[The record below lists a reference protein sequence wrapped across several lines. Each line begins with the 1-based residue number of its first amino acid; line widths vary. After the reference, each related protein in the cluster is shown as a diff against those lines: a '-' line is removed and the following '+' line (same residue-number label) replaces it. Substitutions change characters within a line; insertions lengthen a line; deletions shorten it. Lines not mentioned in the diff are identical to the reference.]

1 MCRVARARKTHALKS
16 VARAVR
22 DKVLDVNPAIQD
34 QCKLNP
40 VMQLNLNFEV
50 WECWLVTKSLA
61 KVHTLLHGWDS
72 WKRSTPRVLLVV
84 LRDLLPQR
92 PDLRL
97 ILMSATLQTEK
108 LVEHFM
114 NLGIGSENDT
124 TAVSLSSFLSSDKTE
139 KLFLLGL

>member
-50 WECWLVTKSLA
+50 
-61 KVHTLLHGWDS
+61 
-72 WKRSTPRVLLVV
+72 
-84 LRDLLPQR
+84 
-92 PDLRL
+92 
-97 ILMSATLQTEK
+97 
-108 LVEHFM
+108 
-114 NLGIGSENDT
+114 
-124 TAVSLSSFLSSDKTE
+124 
-139 KLFLLGL
+139 